1 MAYLIIN
8 YFICFMRQDNNK
20 YYANDGKLIVRKED
34 DFIMGD
40 AIDLGSADSIDNY
53 EERAFSEEE
62 INAFW
67 ESLGIKK
74 NNPNADSERASK
86 RGKKSKKEEE

>member
-1 MAYLIIN
+1 MKQN
-8 YFICFMRQDNNK
+8 NNK
-20 YYANDGKLIVRKED
+20 YYADDGKLIVRKED

-62 INAFW
+62 IDAFW
-67 ESLGIKK
+67 ESIGMPRKK
-74 NNPNADSERASK
+74 DEEEREGE
-86 RGKKSKKEEE
+86 RGKKLNKKEG